1 MMEPEVYCL
10 AQEQQE
16 QVQELLPGVMTV
28 GLDEGDQPAF

>member
-1 MMEPEVYCL
+1 MKEPEVYCL

-16 QVQELLPGVMTV
+16 QVLELLLGVMTV